1 MAIGGSR
8 GRHVRVL
15 VSAGAPRS
23 EKQSGKNARDCSASS
38 ILFKHLLLAAILDRE
53 KWRIRSEKCERG
65 CSGSL
70 VVMLEQRGICA
81 PAIIVVGNSVDS
93 LVRPRYAGLQ
103 LEVTKQIGTAAHNAC
118 WNVLVILPFSCYL
131 GSQVAGK
138 NGALT
143 KVAVLHATFPKVE
156 VFGFSLFTTYIVFIC
171 LSLLCGVTFCMHD
184 PYLPLQ

>member
-1 MAIGGSR
+1 MAPGVATWGCLFPR
-8 GRHVRVL
+8 VRL
-15 VSAGAPRS
+15 DL
-23 EKQSGKNARDCSASS
+23 KNSQKKCTRLQRELDTVQTFAS
-38 ILFKHLLLAAILDRE
+38 IAAILDRE

-70 VVMLEQRGICA
+70 IVMLERRGICA

-93 LVRPRYAGLQ
+93 LVRPRSAGLQ
-103 LEVTKQIGTAAHNAC
+103 LEATKQIGTAAHNAR

-143 KVAVLHATFPKVE
+143 KVAVLRATFPKEE
-156 VFGFSLFTTYIVFIC
+156 VFGFSLFTAYCI
-171 LSLLCGVTFCMHD
+171 H
-184 PYLPLQ
+184 LPFFTL

>member
-1 MAIGGSR
+1 MAAIGGSR

-23 EKQSGKNARDCSASS
+23 EKQSKKMHETAARARYCSNICFYSCN
-38 ILFKHLLLAAILDRE
+38 LGQR

-70 VVMLEQRGICA
+70 IVMLEQRGICA
-81 PAIIVVGNSVDS
+81 PAIIVVGSSVDS
-93 LVRPRYAGLQ
+93 LVRPRSAGLQ
-103 LEVTKQIGTAAHNAC
+103 LEVTKQIGTAAHNAR

-143 KVAVLHATFPKVE
+143 KVAVLRATFPKEE
-156 VFGFSLFTTYIVFIC
+156 VFGFSLFTTYCI
-171 LSLLCGVTFCMHD
+171 H
-184 PYLPLQ
+184 LPFFTL